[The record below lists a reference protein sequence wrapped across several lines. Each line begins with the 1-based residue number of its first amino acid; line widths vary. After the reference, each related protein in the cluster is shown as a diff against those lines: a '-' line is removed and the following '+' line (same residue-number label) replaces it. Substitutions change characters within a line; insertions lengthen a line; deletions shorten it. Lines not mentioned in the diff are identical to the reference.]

1 MVRADETG
9 PGKASG
15 ARAVPGARRQLGLDP
30 GYGRLGYALVEER
43 ASQWALLDVGVVE
56 TPKAQAFE
64 QRLLALQA
72 AVLGLCQR
80 WRPQECALETL
91 YFSKNAKTAMQ
102 VAEARGVL
110 RLSLAQAGVPVH
122 EIAPNAVKL
131 ALAGS
136 GSADKGQVGRMVV
149 RLLNLR
155 ALPKPDDAADA
166 AAIALAGLRSAPMRR
181 LQSALA
187 KKGKP

>member
-1 MVRADETG
+1 MVRALTSS
-9 PGKASG
+9 PGKPSG
-15 ARAVPGARRQLGLDP
+15 ARAVPARRQLGLDP

-43 ASQWALLDVGVVE
+43 GSLWSLLDVGVIE
-56 TPKAQAFE
+56 TPKTLAFE

-80 WRPQECALETL
+80 WSPQECALETL

-110 RLSLAQAGVPVH
+110 RLSLAQAGIPVH
-122 EIAPNAVKL
+122 EVAPNAVKL

-136 GSADKGQVGRMVV
+136 GSADKAQVGRMVV
-149 RLLNLR
+149 RLLNLK

-166 AAIALAGLRSAPMRR
+166 AAIALAGLRTAPLRKLQR
-181 LQSALA
+181 ALQS
-187 KKGKP
+187 KGR